1 MNTLN
6 FKILACAAIATLPS
20 FLLLGGVDS
29 SIAQTVAQV
38 KVEAQLEAKA
48 QQQIF
53 ATARQTQAADL
64 TS

>member
-38 KVEAQLEAKA
+38 RIEAQLEAKT
-48 QQQIF
+48 QQRAPAAVQRTL
-53 ATARQTQAADL
+53 TASL
-64 TS
+64 VN